1 MCGYC
6 KFRQH
11 EFHISEQELKYAK
24 KYITSKL
31 NWVCESISAM
41 EKAGLIDG
49 RLASSGFNPNFDKF
63 HISDDNYYY
72 FKFYMHAQSGDGRPP
87 IPAPDKKIVDLIQW
101 LECYFEKKKCLP
113 QHKNN
118 PYHTK
123 LSFWRKPSDDNRLNE
138 ICFDFAKFMSDP
150 LIEELDYWNIN
161 TRCESIGKYDEIY
174 KKIAEGWVNNPNATH
189 NTLIMSS
196 KNSILTV
203 KQDCLISDYNC
214 NRGIWN
220 PFVYWRELYTD
231 RRARQT
237 RVIENVVSQT
247 EMISLSPYIT
257 IYLDYE

>member
-24 KYITSKL
+24 KYITSKP
-31 NWVCESISAM
+31 NWVCESINAM
-41 EKAGLIDG
+41 EKAGLIDNKSTAG
-49 RLASSGFNPNFDKF
+49 NCFNPNFDKF
-63 HISDDNYYY
+63 YT
-72 FKFYMHAQSGDGRPP
+72 HAKSGDGC
-87 IPAPDKKIVDLIQW
+87 APSPTPDNQIAELIQL
-101 LECYFEKKKCLP
+101 LECYYEKKKCLP

-123 LSFWRKPSDDNRLNE
+123 LPFWRKPSDDNRLTE

-150 LIEELDYWNIN
+150 LIEEIDYWIIN
-161 TRCESIGKYDEIY
+161 TRCESIGEYDKIY
-174 KKIAEGWVNNPNATH
+174 GKIAEGWVNNPNATH
-189 NTLIMSS
+189 NTLIRSS
-196 KNSILTV
+196 KNSILTA
-203 KQDCLISDYNC
+203 KPECLISDYKC
-214 NRGIWN
+214 NRGIWD

-237 RVIENVVSQT
+237 RVIPT
-247 EMISLSPYIT
+247 EMISLAPYIT